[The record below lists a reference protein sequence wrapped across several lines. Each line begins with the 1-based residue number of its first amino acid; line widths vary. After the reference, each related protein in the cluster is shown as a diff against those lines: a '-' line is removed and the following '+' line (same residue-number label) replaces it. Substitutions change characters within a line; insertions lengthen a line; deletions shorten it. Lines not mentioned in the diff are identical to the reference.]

1 MADDVLA
8 ERYGRTR
15 SSRRRE
21 RTILITVAAVFA
33 VVFVA
38 WVVWAGLDGTRPTLE
53 VKDTGHR
60 LLTDQRAVE
69 VRFDLSAP
77 VGSDTACVVQALNEG
92 FGQALVVSSRGGA
105 AQGGASLTPLGQ
117 EVLDR
122 YRAVQRKTEAAIA
135 ADVTALRARLADIS
149 E

>member
-1 MADDVLA
+1 MSRTVPPHGLGHLRIVLSETAYVGPGRADLLEEIA
-8 ERYGRTR
+8 RTG
-15 SSRRRE
+15 S
-21 RTILITVAAVFA
+21 IAAA
-33 VVFVA
+33 GKAMGMSYKRA
-38 WVVWAGLDGTRPTLE
+38 WGL
-53 VKDTGHR
+53 
-60 LLTDQRAVE
+60 
-69 VRFDLSAP
+69 
-77 VGSDTACVVQALNEG
+77 VQALNEG

-135 ADVTALRARLADIS
+135 TDVTSLRARLTDIS